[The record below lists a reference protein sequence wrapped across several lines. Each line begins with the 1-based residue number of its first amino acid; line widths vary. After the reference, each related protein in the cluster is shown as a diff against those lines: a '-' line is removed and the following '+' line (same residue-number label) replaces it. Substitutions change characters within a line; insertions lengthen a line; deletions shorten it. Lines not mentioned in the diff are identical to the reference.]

1 MSPDNPALDAG
12 LISFVMFVPGPAR
25 RGGSN
30 IANLPSC
37 CGTGPVGDWAVS
49 GSALT

>member
-30 IANLPSC
+30 IANLHWSRRRL
-37 CGTGPVGDWAVS
+37 GVS